1 MRWRASRPQLK
12 RDPLGGT
19 LTSHHSSEDPDERSC
34 PGHSGE
40 RLHANGL
47 RNERSTGPTCTGC
60 RTNCTDVDP
69 ESSGGLRQGCVLMRN
84 DGTRPIVIATLTLS
98 NCVNTLQVCDVYHP
112 NVAIAPGETVIVLR
126 IQPLHPGRVYK
137 FEFEYQWHT

>member
-1 MRWRASRPQLK
+1 MRDRVLVI
-12 RDPLGGT
+12 LGSVCT
-19 LTSHHSSEDPDERSC
+19 LMACATSAPPGPPAPVAGQTVQTWIRSLPED
-34 PGHSGE
+34 SGK
-40 RLHANGL
+40 
-47 RNERSTGPTCTGC
+47 
-60 RTNCTDVDP
+60 V
-69 ESSGGLRQGCVLMRN
+69 VFMRN
-84 DGTRPIVIATLTLS
+84 DGTRPIVIATLTLT